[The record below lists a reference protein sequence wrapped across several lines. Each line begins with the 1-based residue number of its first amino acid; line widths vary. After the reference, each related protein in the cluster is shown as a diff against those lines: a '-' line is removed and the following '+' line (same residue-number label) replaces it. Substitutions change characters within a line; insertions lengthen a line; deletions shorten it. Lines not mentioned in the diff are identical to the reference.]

1 MAGILFVLATPI
13 GNLGDLSPR
22 TAEALRSASVIAA
35 EDTRETRKL
44 RDHAGSKA
52 RLISWHAHSDPQR
65 VAEILALLAGGADVA
80 LATDAGTPGVSDPGP
95 VLVEAVLAAGFSVV
109 PIPGA
114 SAVATALMASG
125 MPADRYLFLGFP
137 PRKGT
142 ERDEWLTRI
151 QAAEFSV
158 VCFEAPGRL
167 GDLLADLVA
176 TCGAARQ
183 AFVGREMTKK
193 FEEYRRGSLG
203 ELQARFDG
211 VEVRGEVTVVVAG
224 TPRSPPVVDAGPAR
238 AIARSL
244 VQSGIERSR
253 VAKAVADAF
262 GLSRNESYRVAME
275 ERGAE

>member
-1 MAGILFVLATPI
+1 MAGTLFILATPI

-22 TAEALRSASVIAA
+22 TAETLRLVSVIAA

-44 RDHAGSKA
+44 RDHAGSEA
-52 RLISWHAHSDPQR
+52 RLISWHAHSAPRRID
-65 VAEILALLAGGADVA
+65 EIIELLAGGADVA

-95 VLVEAVLAAGFSVV
+95 ALVEAVLAAGLSVV

-114 SAVATALMASG
+114 SAVSTALMASG
-125 MPADRYLFLGFP
+125 LPADRYLFLGFP
-137 PRKGT
+137 PRKGV
-142 ERDEWLTRI
+142 ERDLWLTRI
-151 QAAEFSV
+151 QASEFSV
-158 VCFEAPGRL
+158 VCFEAPGRV
-167 GDLLADLVA
+167 GDLLADLVTA
-176 TCGAARQ
+176 CGVARQ

-193 FEEYRRGSLG
+193 FEEYRRGTLG

-211 VEVRGEVTVVVAG
+211 VATRGEVTVVIAG
-224 TPRSPPVVDAGPAR
+224 TPRLEPVVDPGPAR

-244 VQSGIERSR
+244 VESGIERSR

-275 ERGAE
+275 E